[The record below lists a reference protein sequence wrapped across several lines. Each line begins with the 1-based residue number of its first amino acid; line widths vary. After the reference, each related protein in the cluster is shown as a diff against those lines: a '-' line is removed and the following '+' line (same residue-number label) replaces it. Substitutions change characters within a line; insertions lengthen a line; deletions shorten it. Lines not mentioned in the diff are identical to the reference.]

1 MIAIVDY
8 RAGNL
13 GSVQKVLAFIEADS
27 RIVTLPDELAGC
39 DKILLPGVG
48 NFGAAMNYLNRSGL
62 TPVIRDWLKA
72 DKPFLGICLG
82 MQMLFEKSAEDRG
95 MDGLAFF
102 PGQCREFKSGK
113 VPQIGWNDIRTIKR
127 SGLLTGLGKKPYFY
141 FLHSFYAAP
150 DERSIVSGVT
160 DYGLEF
166 PSIVQQGRIFGVQ
179 FHPEKSGDAGIKLLR
194 NWTRDPRSIKRSLS
208 RC

>member
-13 GSVQKVLAFIEADS
+13 RSVQKALVFLKADC
-27 RIVTLPDELAGC
+27 RIIARPEELAGC

-48 NFGAAMNYLNRSGL
+48 NFGAAMNYLNQSGL
-62 TPVIRDWLKA
+62 TAVIRDWLNA

-82 MQMLFEKSAEDRG
+82 MQMLFDASEEDRG
-95 MDGLAFF
+95 MNGLGFF

-113 VPQIGWNDIRTIKR
+113 VPQIGWNDIRSIKK

-141 FLHSFYAAP
+141 FLHGFYAIP
-150 DERSIVSGVT
+150 DGRSIVFGVT
-160 DYGLEF
+160 DYGLEY
-166 PSIVQQGRIFGVQ
+166 PSIVERGNISGVQ
-179 FHPEKSGDAGIKLLR
+179 FHPEKSGAAGLRLLR
-194 NWTRDPRSIKRSLS
+194 NWIGGFPLSIRRISQ
-208 RC
+208 C